1 MNIGERIKQRRKE
14 LKISADVVGEKIGVS
29 RSTVFRYESGDIE
42 KLPIEI
48 LIPLSEVLK
57 TTPAELMGWEVNDI
71 NDIYNQL
78 EPPRQQKVYNFAEH
92 QLKQQNGEL
101 EQNHILIAAHAKE
114 DLTDDERQQINDFID
129 KIRKDKRK

>member
-78 EPPRQQKVYNFAEH
+78 EPLRQQKVYNFAEH
-92 QLKQQNGEL
+92 QLKQQNGEADDT
-101 EQNHILIAAHAKE
+101 ILFAAHSKD
-114 DLTDDERQQINDFID
+114 DLTDEEKQQINDFID
-129 KIRKDKRK
+129 KVRKEKGK